1 METHQCFDTRLGRQM
16 GTAQS
21 ILTRFG
27 PKHRDLHVGNW
38 NVSSLNEKK
47 QELYGRQTSI
57 IFVLLD
63 FPLPSVGALILL
75 SLMKVESFSTLM

>member
-38 NVSSLNEKK
+38 NVSSLNEKETGTVWEAD
-47 QELYGRQTSI
+47 QYHLRI
-57 IFVLLD
+57 
-63 FPLPSVGALILL
+63 VGL
-75 SLMKVESFSTLM
+75 SSTKCWGSYTVEFNEG